1 MKTRIIS
8 GALLICA
15 TCGLTA
21 CHDDLNVTQPS
32 QLTSRSMWNEE
43 SDAETAV
50 NGLYTL
56 LRSTMADGMVV
67 WGELRSNLYKSGNVN
82 DAFFNRVGTNVIMM
96 DDAGTNWNS
105 LYQTVNAANLIL
117 RHVPDITFVKST
129 DRDEALANAYFVR
142 ALCYYYIARTWGDA
156 PLLTRGFESER
167 QEDMYPTRTP
177 VAQLFA
183 LIESDITE
191 ALRLMPPGKKLHQA
205 SPAAINMLKAD
216 YYLWKAS
223 RLGGGRDSFA
233 TALAAANDVI
243 GAGYELLP
251 KWADIFRTD
260 NENNNEFI
268 LTFPFTVGENVT
280 AGSSPNSYSYYLA
293 PRNDATRLEANGF
306 GPDYVPT
313 GSHSQ
318 YVVVTDEYRDFLLSD
333 PDDVRGAASLRIY
346 TEPFITQ
353 SVLVDRI
360 IIKFKGSW
368 ESNTRV
374 FDNDMPLYRLAEA
387 YLLKAE
393 AANGMDDIATATAAL
408 NEVAKRARGIDE
420 YYKNLD
426 KRGVT
431 EAIINESKME
441 FVAEGKMWWLYL
453 RTNTEFE
460 LISTLVGREGEKNVT
475 LWPVANV
482 CITTNPR
489 IEQTEGYK

>member
-1 MKTRIIS
+1 MIICV
-8 GALLICA
+8 AF
-15 TCGLTA
+15 GLTG

-32 QLTSRSMWNEE
+32 QFTSRSMWIEE

-50 NGLYTL
+50 NGLYSL
-56 LRSTMADGMVV
+56 LRSTMADGMMV

-96 DDAGTNWNS
+96 NDAGTNWS
-105 LYQTVNAANLIL
+105 DLYKTINAANLIL
-117 RHVPDITFVKST
+117 RHVPDIPFAKTS
-129 DRDEALANAYFVR
+129 DRDEALANAHFVR
-142 ALCYYYIARTWGDA
+142 ALCYYFIARTWGDA
-156 PLLTRGFESER
+156 PLLTSGFESER
-167 QEDMYPTRTP
+167 QEDMYPSRTP
-177 VAQLFA
+177 VSELFK
-183 LIESDITE
+183 LIESDI
-191 ALRLMPPGKKLHQA
+191 ADAQRLIQPGKNLHQA
-205 SPAAINMLKAD
+205 SPAAVNMLKAD
-216 YYLWKAS
+216 YYLWKGS
-223 RLGGGRDSFA
+223 RLGGGKESYA

-251 KWADIFRTD
+251 KWEDIFRTD
-260 NENNNEFI
+260 NETNNEFI

-293 PRNDATRLEANGF
+293 PRGDATRLEANGF
-306 GPDYVPT
+306 SPDYVPT
-313 GSHSQ
+313 GSHAQ
-318 YVVVTDEYRDFLLSD
+318 YVITTDEYRDFLLSD
-333 PDDVRGAASLRIY
+333 PDDVRGAASLRTY
-346 TEPFITQ
+346 TEPFMTQ

-393 AANGMDDIATATAAL
+393 AANGMDDVNGAMEAL
-408 NEVAKRARGIDE
+408 NVIAKRARGVDD

-441 FVAEGKMWWLYL
+441 FVAEGKMWWVYL

-460 LISTLVGREGEKNVT
+460 LISTLVGREGETNVT
-475 LWPVANV
+475 LWPVANA
-482 CITTNPR
+482 CITSNPK